1 MKPLVEIPVSIIPWI
16 GKTAKFMD
24 YYIGDHMKEHGIDIS
39 KEQFLLLK
47 YLNEKDGRIQ
57 NELAFITNRS
67 KTSLTRLINTMEKK
81 ELVYR
86 AVSHHDMRINHVYLT
101 ELGKEIWK
109 KSYPVFQ
116 SIILELQEGIPDSDL
131 LLVRKTME
139 HIQFNINKKT
149 NINQ

>member
-1 MKPLVEIPVSIIPWI
+1 LKISTEIPVSIIPWI

-24 YYIGDHMKEHGIDIS
+24 YYIGDYMKEKGIDIS

-81 ELVYR
+81 GLVYR
-86 AVSHHDMRINHVYLT
+86 AISHQDMRINHIYLT
-101 ELGKEIWK
+101 ELGKDIWK

-116 SIILELQEGIPDSDL
+116 SIIRELQEGIPETDL
-131 LLVRKTME
+131 SLVRKTLE
-139 HIQFNINKKT
+139 HIQMNINKKT